1 MTAKVK
7 AMAVTLMVT
16 LIALLAGTAVYA
28 AFRQGTAVALGDC
41 KSLQTMLH
49 EELVARKGHIKDSA
63 VWLNADNRVKDVQN
77 AMNIAGCASSEP
89 GPSETP
95 SPEPSPTPTPEP
107 SPTPTLAPA
116 PEPTKPVD
124 GEYACRPTFYNER
137 EGKSGPYSFGLPVTQ
152 TGLEEVVQEL
162 KDRTWCDPALLVETL
177 WQFDANSVSALDEFD
192 RWELS
197 TQLSVDARNDINDKW
212 DELHQ
217 ELTVILDDPSTERK
231 LDELP
236 TGKYMSRQM
245 VPDDEGRA
253 PRVENISVNRKV
265 EWDILRVTLPDGT
278 VVLLRLECGFQAQIP
293 REDVPGGTPRLR
305 EDIPRDEEGK
315 PKPEKKPEPSPTA
328 EPTPGPSETP
338 TPEPSPTPTPTPEPT
353 PTPTSTP
360 TPEPSPTP
368 TPSKT
373 LEPKGESTVE
383 PGAPKATQ
391 TEKPQESAKP
401 VRTSRPGGGGVTDS
415 PTRAPGSESG
425 VTAPGASPA
434 PTTTRD
440 VVPQEDGAN
449 DPSSSGTTCV
459 PAPGEDSC

>member
-137 EGKSGPYSFGLPVTQ
+137 EGKSGPYSFGAPVTQ
-152 TGLEEVVQEL
+152 TGLEEIVQEL

-177 WQFDANSVSALDEFD
+177 WQFDANSVSALDEF
-192 RWELS
+192 E
-197 TQLSVDARNDINDKW
+197 
-212 DELHQ
+212 
-217 ELTVILDDPSTERK
+217 
-231 LDELP
+231 
-236 TGKYMSRQM
+236 
-245 VPDDEGRA
+245 
-253 PRVENISVNRKV
+253 
-265 EWDILRVTLPDGT
+265 
-278 VVLLRLECGFQAQIP
+278 
-293 REDVPGGTPRLR
+293 
-305 EDIPRDEEGK
+305 
-315 PKPEKKPEPSPTA
+315 
-328 EPTPGPSETP
+328 
-338 TPEPSPTPTPTPEPT
+338 
-353 PTPTSTP
+353 
-360 TPEPSPTP
+360 
-368 TPSKT
+368 
-373 LEPKGESTVE
+373 
-383 PGAPKATQ
+383 
-391 TEKPQESAKP
+391 
-401 VRTSRPGGGGVTDS
+401 
-415 PTRAPGSESG
+415 
-425 VTAPGASPA
+425 
-434 PTTTRD
+434 
-440 VVPQEDGAN
+440 
-449 DPSSSGTTCV
+449 
-459 PAPGEDSC
+459 